1 MEVSEA
7 SDISGP
13 NELSRWEAAQ
23 DGLGTG
29 GLVGPRRRGVSVLV
43 SGGDPPRKRVS
54 LAGELETLGLP
65 LRGRLDA
72 ISRCLPSA

>member
-29 GLVGPRRRGVSVLV
+29 GLAGPRHRGASVLV
-43 SGGDPPRKRVS
+43 SVV
-54 LAGELETLGLP
+54 ETLLG
-65 LRGRLDA
+65 RG
-72 ISRCLPSA
+72 